1 MRPFHYNGHPARVIF
16 GSGTLSQLPD
26 EVARLG
32 LKRTLVLATPPQ
44 EAEAKRVAALLGD
57 ASAGVFAG
65 AVMHTPV
72 EVTEKAMAVV
82 AETEADGV
90 IAIGGGST
98 TGLGKAI
105 ALRTDLPQ
113 IVVPTTYAGSEMTPI
128 LGETKD
134 NAKTTQS
141 SPKILPEVV
150 IYDVDL
156 TMSLPA
162 GLSGTSGINAI
173 AHAVEALYSRDAN
186 PIVDLMALDAI
197 GALHRALPR
206 IAKDPGDREARSDA
220 LYGAWLCGMCL
231 GAVGMS
237 LHHKLCHTLGGS
249 FDLPHAETHT
259 AVLPHALA
267 YNAPAIPAVIVRLQ
281 ALLGPDPAGALY
293 DLAGAVGA
301 ERSLKALG
309 MPENGIDTATERAF
323 ANPYWNPRP
332 LERDAVRALIAR
344 AYAGERPAPDT
355 TSRPGR

>member
-82 AETEADGV
+82 ADTEADGV

-105 ALRTDLPQ
+105 AFRTDLPQ

-186 PIVDLMALDAI
+186 PIVDLMAARCDRRASS
-197 GALHRALPR
+197 GAPPDRQGSRRPGGPFGRALRRLALRHVPR
-206 IAKDPGDREARSDA
+206 RRRHVAAPQA
-220 LYGAWLCGMCL
+220 
-231 GAVGMS
+231 
-237 LHHKLCHTLGGS
+237 
-249 FDLPHAETHT
+249 LPHARRQLRP
-259 AVLPHALA
+259 AARRDP
-267 YNAPAIPAVIVRLQ
+267 YRSPAPCARLQ
-281 ALLGPDPAGALY
+281 RAR
-293 DLAGAVGA
+293 
-301 ERSLKALG
+301 RS
-309 MPENGIDTATERAF
+309 R
-323 ANPYWNPRP
+323 R
-332 LERDAVRALIAR
+332 
-344 AYAGERPAPDT
+344 
-355 TSRPGR
+355 